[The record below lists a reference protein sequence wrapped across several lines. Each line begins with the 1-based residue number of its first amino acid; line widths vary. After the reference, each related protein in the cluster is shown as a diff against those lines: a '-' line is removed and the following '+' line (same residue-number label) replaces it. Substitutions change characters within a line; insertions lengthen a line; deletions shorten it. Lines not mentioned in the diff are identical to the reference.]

1 MFNVGF
7 QEILIIL
14 LVALLL
20 FGGRRL
26 PELAKSLGNGLREF
40 RSALGDL
47 KRETLTTTDTDTAPR
62 KDVSPQATH
71 RPPSP
76 SPGTKPGEPAEEH
89 PEPTP
94 RNESPRG

>member
-40 RSALGDL
+40 RSALGDI
-47 KRETLTTTDTDTAPR
+47 KRETLTTDTDAAPR
-62 KDVSPQATH
+62 KDVSPQATQ

-76 SPGTKPGEPAEEH
+76 APGPKPGEPAEEH
-89 PEPTP
+89 PEPAP
-94 RNESPRG
+94 HNDSPKG